1 MNSISDSELKV
12 LIKNNY
18 LKFLKR
24 IASDEEIE
32 YHFNQIKNK
41 TISLDELDSIF
52 QNSQEYKDLVMHN
65 NKIQNIS
72 KDFEE
77 IILNIKNFH
86 NNPLPSSDE
95 GPIGQ
100 KPVNMASSFVVIAA
114 VWKVGFSPIVAS
126 LIS

>member
-52 QNSQEYKDLVMHN
+52 QNSQEYKDLVRHN

-72 KDFEE
+72 
-77 IILNIKNFH
+77 
-86 NNPLPSSDE
+86 
-95 GPIGQ
+95 
-100 KPVNMASSFVVIAA
+100 
-114 VWKVGFSPIVAS
+114 
-126 LIS
+126 

>member
-52 QNSQEYKDLVMHN
+52 QNSQEYKDLVRHN

-77 IILNIKNFH
+77 IILNIKEDQIKEKDIYFRYVPRKIDKTKKIFKKNKRRDSPFSIL
-86 NNPLPSSDE
+86 NN
-95 GPIGQ
+95 
-100 KPVNMASSFVVIAA
+100 VNYN
-114 VWKVGFSPIVAS
+114 
-126 LIS
+126 